1 LKNYITSGIDHL
13 KWGLNFVSGRA
24 AAARGSRNSREPP
37 RALWSSR
44 ALGAWRSWFAVFAWV
59 ALVTVATIFACIA
72 FGAYVSLVPFGAWRA
87 LNTLSA
93 TRALQIPLHEL
104 LTG

>member
-1 LKNYITSGIDHL
+1 LC
-13 KWGLNFVSGRA
+13 
-24 AAARGSRNSREPP
+24 
-37 RALWSSR
+37 
-44 ALGAWRSWFAVFAWV
+44 AVFAWV
-59 ALVTVATIFACIA
+59 ALVTVATVFAWIA
-72 FGAYVSLVPFGAWRA
+72 FGTRVSLDTFDALLA